1 MSGHN
6 SGRSGHLQPPQT
18 LSHVTKKTH
27 HKELSVVEESLIPE
41 NNYNAGYS

>member
-6 SGRSGHLQPPQT
+6 SGRSGQLQPPQT

-27 HKELSVVEESLIPE
+27 HKELSVVEETQIAE
-41 NNYNAGYS
+41 NNYVVGH